1 MAAAHF
7 PTSALYVGSVMHR
20 RMAPRPHRL
29 RYGAFWMLID
39 LDDTD
44 ALDGLRLFSR
54 NRFNLI
60 SFYEGDHGDGGRQ
73 RLRAYVE
80 RTLAE
85 HAIAWDGSRV
95 ALLCMP
101 RILGFVF
108 NPLSIY
114 FCYQRDGSLAAL
126 LYEVRNTFGQMH
138 SYLLPVETQASLIEQ
153 RCDKV
158 FYVSPF
164 LGMDLIYDF
173 RVAPPSEKVSVVVSV
188 GNARGPVL
196 VASLVG
202 ERRALSDRALA
213 LTFLTHPLLTLKV
226 VGAIHWEALKL
237 WWKRIR
243 LQPRPPAPTHPV
255 TARPIHRLQ
264 DNQ

>member
-1 MAAAHF
+1 MAITPV

-20 RMAPRPHRL
+20 RTTPRRHRL
-29 RYGAFWMLID
+29 RYRAFWLLID
-39 LDDTD
+39 LDETGSHDR
-44 ALDGLRLFSR
+44 LRLFSR

-60 SFYEGDHGDGGRQ
+60 SFHDADHGDGKQ
-73 RLRAYVE
+73 SLRAYVE

-85 HAIAWDGSRV
+85 NAIAWDGGRI

-101 RILGFVF
+101 RILGYVF

-114 FCYQRDGSLAAL
+114 FCYRRDGSIAAL

-138 SYLLPVETQASLIEQ
+138 SYLLPVAAQTLPIRQ
-153 RCDKV
+153 RCDKA

-164 LGMDLIYDF
+164 LGMDLTYDF
-173 RVAPPSEKVSVVVSV
+173 RVAPPSDSVSVVVS
-188 GNARGPVL
+188 AESPRGPVL

-213 LTFLTHPLLTLKV
+213 SALLTHPLLTLKV
-226 VGAIHWEALKL
+226 TGAIHWEALKI
-237 WWKRIR
+237 WWKGIR
-243 LQPRPPAPTHPV
+243 LEPRPPAPTHSV
-255 TARPIHRLQ
+255 TAMQPDRLQ
-264 DNQ
+264 DHR